1 MPLPYISSC
10 SSPPSVPRKAL
21 DDNYIRAPI
30 VLAPEQVNP
39 LTTTMNAEY
48 TSRTWRLAT
57 VGKNKLVEGH
67 RLENAL
73 WRVWAQQRLGLRR
86 VEDMGIDW

>member
-1 MPLPYISSC
+1 MSLSYVNSR
-10 SSPPSVPRKAL
+10 SPAHSGPRRAL
-21 DDNYIRAPI
+21 DDNYIRAPVI
-30 VLAPEQVNP
+30 LAAEQVNP
-39 LTTTMNAEY
+39 LTTSLNAEY

-57 VGKNKLVEGH
+57 VGKDILVDGR

-86 VEDMGIDW
+86 LDDMEIDW